1 MRNVPKKPRS
11 LVAALLAVSV
21 HVALALFLIFGVQW
35 QNKYSEPMMVEVVA
49 PMPHAQTPPPLQ
61 PVVKPP
67 PEPPPPAPPP
77 PPKPPTVPPVV
88 PPPAPPPVKADPKPV
103 AKPEPAKVDIAL
115 KARQEKERLEKERV
129 EKERLDKQKREQDRL
144 AQEKREREVREI
156 AKKEADKRERE
167 VREAAKREADR
178 RSLEELKLAQDRA
191 RQEAEDRQR
200 REAQAQREREQRQQL
215 AAQQAAARAATDKTQ
230 AAAAKADADYVNR
243 IQAKIRGN
251 VILPPDIAGNPQ
263 GVFDVVQLP
272 TGEIISAEI
281 RKSSGSRIYDD
292 AVLRAILKS
301 SPLPKPD
308 TPELFRR
315 DLRLNFRPKE

>member
-1 MRNVPKKPRS
+1 MRNVPKKPRTFI
-11 LVAALLAVSV
+11 AALLAVSV

-49 PMPHAQTPPPLQ
+49 PMPHTQTPPPPQ

-115 KARQEKERLEKERV
+115 KARQ

-215 AAQQAAARAATDKTQ
+215 AAQQAAAKAATDKAQ

-251 VILPPDIAGNPQ
+251 VVLPPDIAGNPE
-263 GVFDVVQLP
+263 GIFDVVQLP

-308 TPELFRR
+308 TPELFQRN
-315 DLRLNFRPKE
+315 LRLTFRPKE